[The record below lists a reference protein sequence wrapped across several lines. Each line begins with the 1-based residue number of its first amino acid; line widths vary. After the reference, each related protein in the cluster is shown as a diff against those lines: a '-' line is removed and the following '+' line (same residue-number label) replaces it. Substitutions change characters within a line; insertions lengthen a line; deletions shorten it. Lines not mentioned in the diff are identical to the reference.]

1 MQSVARVCEARGPWG
16 RSTETRD
23 TAMMWQVAWMSP
35 PTPSPT
41 SACQQQPPACCHS
54 PKPGDCHLYLQSLLH
69 RTQGMGAL
77 DGSHLPMGVW
87 GVILNLHVPRGVH
100 VLAQRWP
107 AGGPASHSCNPF
119 TKPPFHVHFHLPC
132 SFSLSLL
139 LPGGTFQIQLPVPQ
153 RWPPGLLLGNPF

>member
-23 TAMMWQVAWMSP
+23 TELMWQVACMPP
-35 PTPSPT
+35 PTPQVPPQLASSSCPHAAILPSLGTVTCT
-41 SACQQQPPACCHS
+41 SRVCS
-54 PKPGDCHLYLQSLLH
+54 TEH
-69 RTQGMGAL
+69 RGRGAL

-87 GVILNLHVPRGVH
+87 GVVLNLPVPRGVH

-119 TKPPFHVHFHLPC
+119 IKPPFDVHFHLLC

-139 LPGGTFQIQLPVPQ
+139 LPGGTFQIQLPV
-153 RWPPGLLLGNPF
+153 